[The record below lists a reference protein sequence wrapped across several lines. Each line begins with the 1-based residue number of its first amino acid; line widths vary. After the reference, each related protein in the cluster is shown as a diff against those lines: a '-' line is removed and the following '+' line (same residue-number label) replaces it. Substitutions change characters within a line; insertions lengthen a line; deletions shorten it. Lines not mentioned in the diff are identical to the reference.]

1 MPKPKKALSV
11 RQPYLEEILL
21 GNKTIEFRSQATNT
35 RGRVYLYASKMRW
48 GKLVEAELEQ
58 ELGYSVDELD
68 RGAIL
73 GSVEIADCQ
82 FCEADGLF
90 HWKLEKPRRL
100 KRPLLT
106 DARPQPVWFYPFGR

>member
-1 MPKPKKALSV
+1 MPKPQKALSV
-11 RQPYLEEILL
+11 RQPYLEEILR
-21 GNKTIEFRSQATNT
+21 GNKTIEFRTQATNT
-35 RGRVYLYASKMRW
+35 RGPVYLYASKIRW
-48 GKLVEAELEQ
+48 GKQAEAELER
-58 ELGYSVDELD
+58 ELGYSMDELT

-82 FCEADGLF
+82 FCEAEGMY
-90 HWKLEKPRRL
+90 HWQLENPQRL